1 MLKFE
6 VIGNLGADA
15 EIKNID
21 GTKFVSMRVA
31 HTEKWKDEKG
41 EVKELTQWV
50 DVTLNNVDHGIIPY
64 LRAGVKIFARGTG
77 SARIYSSKKDR
88 MMKAGLKI
96 SAQEIELVGG
106 SSDEVPRQLVEPA
119 TGALL
124 DVTKYYWCNGDTSK
138 MKKDDIREVVDTKGN
153 VYLLNKAGFVAPKP
167 AQQEEQAP
175 QE

>member
-50 DVTLNNVDHGIIPY
+50 DVTLNNVEHGIIPY

-106 SSDEVPRQLVEPA
+106 SSDEVPRQLIEPA

-124 DVTKYYWCNGDTSK
+124 DVTKYYWCTADCSK
-138 MKKDDIREVVDTKGN
+138 MKKDDVREVIDAKGN

-167 AQQEEQAP
+167 AQQDEQAP

>member
-50 DVTLNNVDHGIIPY
+50 DVTLNNVEHGIIPY

-106 SSDEVPRQLVEPA
+106 SSDDVPRQLVEPA

-124 DVTKYYWCNGDTSK
+124 DVTKYYWCNADCSK
-138 MKKDDIREVVDTKGN
+138 MKRDEIREVVDSKGN
-153 VYLLNKAGFVAPKP
+153 IYLLDKRGFVAPKP
-167 AQQEEQAP
+167 TSQEEQAP

>member
-31 HTEKWKDEKG
+31 HTERWKDERG

-50 DVTLNNVDHGIIPY
+50 DVTLNNVEHGIIPY

-106 SSDEVPRQLVEPA
+106 SSDDVPRQLVEPT

-138 MKKDDIREVVDTKGN
+138 MKKDEIREVTDTKGN
-153 VYLLNKAGFVAPKP
+153 LYLMDKRGFVAPKP
-167 AQQEEQAP
+167 APQEEQAP

>member
-106 SSDEVPRQLVEPA
+106 SSDDVPRQLVEPA

-167 AQQEEQAP
+167 AQQEEQTQ

>member
-124 DVTKYYWCNGDTSK
+124 DVTRYYWCNGDTSK

-153 VYLLNKAGFVAPKP
+153 VYLLNKAGFVAPRP

>member
-50 DVTLNNVDHGIIPY
+50 DVTLNNVEHGIIPY

-106 SSDEVPRQLVEPA
+106 SSDDVPRQLVEPA

-124 DVTKYYWCNGDTSK
+124 DVTKYYWCNADCSK
-138 MKKDDIREVVDTKGN
+138 MKKDDVREVVDAKGN

-167 AQQEEQAP
+167 TPQEEQAQ

>member
-31 HTEKWKDEKG
+31 HTERWKDEKG

-50 DVTLNNVDHGIIPY
+50 DVTLNNVEHGIIPY

-106 SSDEVPRQLVEPA
+106 SSDDVPRQLVEPSS
-119 TGALL
+119 GALL
-124 DVTKYYWCNGDTSK
+124 DVTKYYWCNADTSK
-138 MKKDDIREVVDTKGN
+138 MKKEEIREVVDTKGN
-153 VYLLNKAGFVAPKP
+153 IYLLDKRGFVAPKP

>member
-138 MKKDDIREVVDTKGN
+138 MKKDDIREVVETKGN
-153 VYLLNKAGFVAPKP
+153 VYLLNKAGFVAPRP

>member
-106 SSDEVPRQLVEPA
+106 SSDDVPRQLVEPA

-153 VYLLNKAGFVAPKP
+153 IYLLNKAGFVAPKP